1 MILIVIVII
10 ITIKIVIILNN
21 NNNNNN
27 NNSNNNNNNNNN
39 NDKHIVNISKF
50 IRSSYKYCS
59 FYCSFCTKK
68 CFLTP
73 SLYLLTFSVVFKKSG
88 KLF

>member
-27 NNSNNNNNNNNN
+27 NNSNNNNNN
-39 NDKHIVNISKF
+39 DKHIVNISKL